1 MPLQDTSVALSAAPV
16 KLLYTIEEAA
26 NTLSLSR
33 RTFYN
38 LITQGTVYTVKIGRS
53 RRVPMIALQKYVEQL
68 MQVN

>member
-26 NTLSLSR
+26 TTLSLSR

-38 LITQGTVYTVKIGRS
+38 LITRGTVYTVKIGRS
-53 RRVPMIALQKYVEQL
+53 RRVPLVALQRYIDQL
-68 MQVN
+68 MLAS